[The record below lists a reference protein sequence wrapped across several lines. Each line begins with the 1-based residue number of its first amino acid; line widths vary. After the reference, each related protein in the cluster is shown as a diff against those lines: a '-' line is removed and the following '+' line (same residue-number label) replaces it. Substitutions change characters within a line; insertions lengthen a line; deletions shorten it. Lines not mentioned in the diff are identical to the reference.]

1 MSLAALTLV
10 LELVA
15 AMARFGFI
23 TLEQPLA
30 FEVGVALLA
39 GEILTLALVGFVF
52 ALERLL

>member
-1 MSLAALTLV
+1 
-10 LELVA
+10 
-15 AMARFGFI
+15 MARFGFI

>member
-1 MSLAALTLV
+1 V

-23 TLEQPLA
+23 TLEQPLT
-30 FEVGVALLA
+30 FEIGVALLA
-39 GEILTLALVGFVF
+39 GEILALALVCFVF